1 MILENL
7 VSKTNVLM
15 FVDWK
20 EFVEVMPNV
29 LPSTT
34 PLSAHVNQDTLV
46 IQPLDVPRSNNVLS
60 EMIAQIICCV
70 LSEFVHVS

>member
-1 MILENL
+1 MTLENL
-7 VSKTNVLM
+7 ASKTNVWM

-20 EFVEVMPNV
+20 EFVEIMPNV
-29 LPSTT
+29 LPSIT
-34 PLSAHVNQDTLV
+34 PLSALANQGILA

-60 EMIAQIICCV
+60 EMIVQIICCV